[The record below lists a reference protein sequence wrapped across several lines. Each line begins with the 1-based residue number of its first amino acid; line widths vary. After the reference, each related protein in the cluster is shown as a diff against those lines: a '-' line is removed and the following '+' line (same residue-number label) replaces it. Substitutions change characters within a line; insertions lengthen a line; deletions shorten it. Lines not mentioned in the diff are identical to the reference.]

1 MRRTTERRASFG
13 IVIDEGN
20 SMIKFNR
27 LLAGAAIAA
36 SVIGHPVASAQDWP
50 AKPVRFIVATSVGLS
65 SDIVGRIIADRLSK
79 KLNQSFFIEN
89 MPGAGGA
96 LGYQAAARAPGDGY
110 TVLMG
115 GSGGLVLNSF
125 IFKKLTYEPMKDYVP
140 VAMVVNTGGFVVVA
154 NEALPV
160 KSIADLIAL
169 EKTKR
174 GSVSYGFE
182 SSAAQSDV
190 IGQMINK
197 KSGMDMVGIPY
208 KSSAQAINDTVVG
221 RTQLFIS
228 SLAAVHV
235 AAESGKLRRI
245 AIVSKRRLPT
255 LPNVP
260 TLHETFPG
268 FALSAYLMMVMPAA
282 TPAPIV
288 QRINRAMQEVLA
300 EPEVVSR
307 MTALNFHVEG
317 AGTPDGLKE
326 VLASEY
332 AEAAKIFKDLG
343 YVPQQ

>member
-1 MRRTTERRASFG
+1 MTWITRLFTSAAMAA
-13 IVIDEGN
+13 
-20 SMIKFNR
+20 SMIW
-27 LLAGAAIAA
+27 ATGAIA
-36 SVIGHPVASAQDWP
+36 QEWP
-50 AKPVRFIVATSVGLS
+50 TKPVRFIVATSVGLS

-115 GSGGLVLNSF
+115 SSGGLVLNSF

-154 NEALPV
+154 NADLPI
-160 KSIADLIAL
+160 KSIADLMAL
-169 EKTKR
+169 EKSKH
-174 GSVSYGFE
+174 GSISYGFE

-260 TLHETFPG
+260 TLHETWPG

-288 QRINRAMQEVLA
+288 QRFNKTMQEVLA
-300 EPEVVSR
+300 EPEVIKR
-307 MTALNFHVEG
+307 MAALNFVVEG
-317 AGTPDGLKE
+317 AGTPEGLKE
-326 VLASEY
+326 VLTAEY

>member
-1 MRRTTERRASFG
+1 MNK
-13 IVIDEGN
+13 II
-20 SMIKFNR
+20 R
-27 LLAGAAIAA
+27 LLCAAAAA
-36 SVIGHPVASAQDWP
+36 SMCWHPGVRAQEWP

-65 SDIVGRIIADRLSK
+65 SDIVARIIADRLSK
-79 KLNQSFFIEN
+79 KLGQTFFIEN

-96 LGYQAAARAPGDGY
+96 LGYQATARAPGDGY

-115 GSGGLVLNSF
+115 SSGGLVLNNF
-125 IFKKLTYEPMKDYVP
+125 IFKKLTYEPMKDFVP
-140 VAMVVNTGGFVVVA
+140 IAMVVNTGGFVVVA
-154 NEALPV
+154 NESLPV

-169 EKTKR
+169 EKAKP

-190 IGQMINK
+190 IGQMINR
-197 KSGMDMVGIPY
+197 KSGMEMVGIPY

-260 TLHETFPG
+260 TLHETWPG
-268 FALSAYLMMVMPAA
+268 FALSAYLMMVAPAA

-288 QRINRAMQEVLA
+288 QRFNKAMQEVLA
-300 EPEVVSR
+300 EPEVIKR
-307 MTALNFHVEG
+307 MAALNFVVEG
-317 AGTPDGLKE
+317 AGTPEGLKE
-326 VLASEY
+326 VLVAEY

>member
-1 MRRTTERRASFG
+1 MHAFTQF
-13 IVIDEGN
+13 
-20 SMIKFNR
+20 F
-27 LLAGAAIAA
+27 AGAAVAA
-36 SVIGHPVASAQDWP
+36 MMGWSTGGLAQDWP
-50 AKPVRFIVATSVGLS
+50 VKPVRFIVATSVGLS

-79 KLNQSFFIEN
+79 KLGQSFFIEN

-115 GSGGLVLNSF
+115 SSGGLVLNSF
-125 IFKKLTYEPMKDYVP
+125 IFKKLSYEPMKDYVP
-140 VAMVVNTGGFVVVA
+140 IAMVVNTGGFVVTA
-154 NEALPV
+154 TESLPV
-160 KSIADLIAL
+160 KSIAELIAL
-169 EKTKR
+169 EKSKR
-174 GSVSYGFE
+174 GSISYGFE

-190 IGQMINK
+190 IGQMLNK
-197 KSGMDMVGIPY
+197 KAGLDMVGIPY

-260 TLHETFPG
+260 TLHETWPG
-268 FALSAYLMMVMPAA
+268 FAFSAYLMMVAPAA
-282 TPAPIV
+282 TPAPIA
-288 QRINRAMQEVLA
+288 QRFNKAMQEVLA
-300 EPEVVSR
+300 EPDVIKR
-307 MTALNFHVEG
+307 MAALNFVVEG
-317 AGTPDGLKE
+317 AGTPESLKE
-326 VLASEY
+326 VLIAEY

-343 YVPQQ
+343 YQPQE